1 MDTKVSSTSRRGFL
15 KGMAVGAGG
24 YALGQLLIHPNEAVG
39 LSIEGNLDKV
49 PVEARWDIAAGT
61 VMFWAVTY
69 Y

>member
-1 MDTKVSSTSRRGFL
+1 
-15 KGMAVGAGG
+15 MAVGAGG